1 MFHCMRH
8 LTGLNEVPQK
18 IAACIPFNNYII
30 TIFMNTDI
38 LHQEILL
45 LTGTTFSQR
54 QLCENDPSKDKGQ
67 LSETEKLEEACWAGL
82 LDELLPEIITNKKL
96 YIWHIGDT
104 EFSLQIELSE
114 YPSGEKQ
121 FSINPYYFLRT
132 IGYN

>member
-1 MFHCMRH
+1 
-8 LTGLNEVPQK
+8 
-18 IAACIPFNNYII
+18 
-30 TIFMNTDI
+30 MNTDVI
-38 LHQEILL
+38 QQEILL

-67 LSETEKLEEACWAGL
+67 LSETEKLEEACWSGL

-96 YIWHIGDT
+96 RLWQIGDS

-114 YPSGEKQ
+114 YPLKQKQ

-132 IGYN
+132 IRYN

>member
-1 MFHCMRH
+1 
-8 LTGLNEVPQK
+8 
-18 IAACIPFNNYII
+18 
-30 TIFMNTDI
+30 MNTDI
-38 LHQEILL
+38 LQQEILL
-45 LTGTTFSQR
+45 LTGTSFAQR
-54 QLCENDPSKDKGQ
+54 QLSEKDVKDDRSN
-67 LSETEKLEEACWAGL
+67 LSESEKLEEACWTGL

-132 IGYN
+132 IEYN

>member
-1 MFHCMRH
+1 
-8 LTGLNEVPQK
+8 
-18 IAACIPFNNYII
+18 
-30 TIFMNTDI
+30 MNTNI
-38 LHQEILL
+38 LQQEVLL

-54 QLCENDPSKDKGQ
+54 QLCENNPNEDRGH

-82 LDELLPEIITNKKL
+82 LDELLPEIIKNKKL
-96 YIWHIGDT
+96 CLWKIGDS

-114 YPSGEKQ
+114 YPSMEKQ

>member
-1 MFHCMRH
+1 MRH
-8 LTGLNEVPQK
+8 LTGLNEVPPK

-38 LHQEILL
+38 LQQEILL

-54 QLCENDPSKDKGQ
+54 QLCENDPNKDRGY
-67 LSETEKLEEACWAGL
+67 LSEIEKLEEACWAGL

-96 YIWHIGDT
+96 CLWQIGDT

-114 YPSGEKQ
+114 YPSREKP